1 MKVLIIN
8 GMGGSGKD
16 TFVKYLRNYI
26 DLFHCSIADLP
37 KKIATG
43 LGWKGEKDDKS
54 RKLLSDIKLAIDNYN
69 DANFTYIKNKINDA
83 TRAGYKAVCVD
94 MREANQIER
103 AKKEFGA
110 ITVFVDR
117 DVPKI
122 LTNPADAGVYDY
134 KYDYV
139 IDNNGTL
146 EELKQKA
153 KEFAKELNKEYGVE
167 LFELVK
173 IDTSK
178 KEYFKEF
185 KEVFKELMDKFNKFM
200 EI

>member
-16 TFVKYLRNYI
+16 TFVKYLRNYV

-43 LGWKGEKDDKS
+43 LGWKGEKDEKS

-83 TRAGYKAVCVD
+83 TRAGYKLVCVD

-134 KYDYV
+134 QYDYV

-146 EELKQKA
+146 EELKQSA
-153 KEFAKELNKEYGVE
+153 QTFAKELNKEHGVTTKQTE
-167 LFELVK
+167 DAEV
-173 IDTSK
+173 DN

-185 KEVFKELMDKFNKFM
+185 KELFTELMDKFNKLM